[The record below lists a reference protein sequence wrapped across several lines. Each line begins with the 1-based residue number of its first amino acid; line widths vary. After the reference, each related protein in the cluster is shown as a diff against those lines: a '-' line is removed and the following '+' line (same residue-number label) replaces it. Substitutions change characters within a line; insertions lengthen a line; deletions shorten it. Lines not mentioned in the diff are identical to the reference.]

1 MLLHQTLAPA
11 DRSQNEPAP
20 EPPLATDL
28 KGLPIVHQPPANPLL
43 TKPASNLGGLVDQ
56 NARQL
61 LVAAPLRQP
70 LHVCSEVLFGVRW
83 SLGPGQLFL
92 AHLVEEGAQLL
103 QTFEGC
109 AKGARRE
116 VTVAASPLARRLF
129 EDEHALYTLL
139 GCQRRRESCV
149 ACSHHHDIV
158 SVHQTPPASR
168 SIRSTY
174 NSASPPYG
182 WSRGRFWGTKKPGV
196 ASLVAVG
203 VSVLRGL
210 HFSNKV
216 GVVET
221 VAPYGDRG
229 EERRSPCL
237 SPG

>member
-1 MLLHQTLAPA
+1 MLLYQTLAPA

-20 EPPLATDL
+20 EPPLATNL

-129 EDEHALYTLL
+129 EDEHALYFFYCYR
-139 GCQRRRESCV
+139 GHRESCV
-149 ACSHHHDIV
+149 ACSHHYDVV
-158 SVHQTPPASR
+158 SV
-168 SIRSTY
+168 
-174 NSASPPYG
+174 
-182 WSRGRFWGTKKPGV
+182 
-196 ASLVAVG
+196 
-203 VSVLRGL
+203 
-210 HFSNKV
+210 
-216 GVVET
+216 
-221 VAPYGDRG
+221 
-229 EERRSPCL
+229 
-237 SPG
+237 